1 MFDDFYEYDD
11 FYDEYDDDYAN
22 NEDRYIRKDNE
33 SILVHLANS
42 HKLKKSK
49 GFKLK
54 KYQKI
59 RLYIYDRSILN
70 TILKEFKF
78 KDCGN
83 IYDYNEFERPEITS
97 WNGIFDYNLFNR
109 LCISK
114 KNNSLAMYN
123 KQEYSINCL
132 FLIDVKYVK
141 KFIKLTSDL
150 IMSDDNNNSLKNE
163 NFNCKSHCYLE
174 LSDSTKDNTKRFE
187 LTQKTILDEN
197 LVFDKNSVLD
207 KVKND
212 VLSFFTEKTENLYK
226 KLQIPFKRG
235 IILYGEPGN
244 GKSSMIREIIRT
256 SSEDISKIVIRRT
269 YNIVNALT
277 SLINGLDGRKA
288 IIIIED
294 IDSML
299 NENNRSDF
307 LNVLDGL
314 DLRSGLYFIA
324 TTNYPEKLDSAI
336 FNRAGRFDK
345 AYKIG
350 NPTKEARKI
359 FFESRNLY
367 DILKDYDYSKNNKKI
382 NKEKLINSFVK
393 YSDNMSMASMKEI
406 ITRVSYLLAYNEE
419 KYIKNALINV
429 YNEMS
434 KSNTEHMQ
442 MHNEYINNK
451 MIKKGVIREGNNG
464 MIAPM
469 NKISIEKDYD
479 DDIDIKETKNIK
491 TLKIYK
497 I

>member
-1 MFDDFYEYDD
+1 MFDDFYDD
-11 FYDEYDDDYAN
+11 DEYD
-22 NEDRYIRKDNE
+22 NEGDGYNKGDNE
-33 SILVHLANS
+33 SVLLYLANS

-59 RLYIYDRSILN
+59 VLFIYDRSILN

-83 IYDYNEFERPEITS
+83 IYDYNEFERPEIRS
-97 WNGIFDYNLFNR
+97 WSGVFDYDLFNR
-109 LCISK
+109 ICISK
-114 KNNSLAMYN
+114 KNNSLAMYT
-123 KQEYSINCL
+123 KQEYNISCT
-132 FLIDVKYVK
+132 FLIDVKNVK
-141 KFIKLTSDL
+141 KFIKLTSEL

-174 LSDSTKDNTKRFE
+174 LSDSVKDNTKRFE
-187 LTQKTILDEN
+187 LTQKKILDEN

-226 KLQIPFKRG
+226 QLQIPFKRG

-256 SSEDISKIVIRRT
+256 ASEDISKIVIRRT

-277 SLINGLDGRKA
+277 SLINGLNGKKA

-299 NENNRSDF
+299 NDNNRSDF

-324 TTNYPEKLDSAI
+324 TTNYPERLDSAV

-345 AYKIG
+345 AYEIC
-350 NPTKEARKI
+350 NPSKSTRKI
-359 FFESRNLY
+359 FFESRNICE
-367 DILKDYDYSKNNKKI
+367 ILKDYSYSKNNRKVS
-382 NKEKLINSFVK
+382 NEKLIDAFVK

-406 ITRVSYLLAYNEE
+406 ITRVSYLLAYGEE

-429 YNEMS
+429 YNEMT
-434 KSNTEHMQ
+434 KANTEHTL
-442 MHNEYINNK
+442 MHKKYINEK
-451 MIKKGVIREGNNG
+451 MIQKGVAYDGING
-464 MIAPM
+464 LVAPM
-469 NKISIEKDYD
+469 KKFEINVDHEE
-479 DDIDIKETKNIK
+479 DIKDNKKIK